1 MRLLKAEEMRR
12 IDQKASSDYEIPSL
26 ILMENA
32 GLRTVE
38 IIDEM
43 LGEPLHKTVVVIAG
57 KGNNGGDGLVV
68 ARHLINAGVTVDV
81 FMLGEAGEMTP
92 DAATNYRILA
102 KMTNRIYP
110 LYAEQHLD
118 RLMLSLLVCDIIV
131 DAMYGIGFKG
141 RLGDFEA
148 RIVKMINWCKSPVV
162 AVDIPSGVEADTGKV
177 HGEAVKARQTVT
189 FALPKIGL
197 VVEPG
202 KDYAGTLT
210 VADISIPR
218 TLLNSPDLKTH
229 LITDNL
235 IKPYIYPRSRETHK
249 GTYGHALVIGGSLGM
264 TGAVRMSSF
273 AALRIGAGLVTAAV
287 PLSALPTV
295 AADHMEVMT
304 APLAETEQSAIA
316 LEAMPAI
323 SNLLATASV
332 CLIGPGMSRY
342 PEANAVLRFVLE
354 KAISPIVIDAD
365 GLNALQGDVD
375 FLKNRQVPMVLTPH
389 PGEMARLTGMSIEQI
404 EGNRMEVARTFAVE
418 YGVCLVLKGNK
429 TVVATPEGEVFIN
442 ITGNPGMATAG
453 SGDVLSGMIA
463 GLVAQGLKTR
473 DAAIT
478 AVYIHGLAGDHAAG
492 QKGQRGIVAG
502 DILES
507 IPYILKQLENN

>member
-1 MRLLKAEEMRR
+1 MKLLKAEEMKR
-12 IDQKASSDYEIPSL
+12 IDKKASTDYEIPSL

-38 IIDEM
+38 VIDEM
-43 LGEPLHKTVVVIAG
+43 LAPTAGKTVVIIAG

-68 ARHLINAGVTVDV
+68 ARHLINAGATVDV
-81 FMLGEAGEMTP
+81 FMLGEADRMTP
-92 DAATNYRILA
+92 DAGTNYRILA
-102 KMTNRIYP
+102 KMTDRIYP
-110 LYAEQHLD
+110 LFTEEHLD

-141 RLGDFEA
+141 VLGDFDA
-148 RIVKMINWCKSPVV
+148 RVVKMMNWCKAPVV

-189 FALPKIGL
+189 FALPKIGM

-218 TLLNSPDLKTH
+218 SLLESPELTTN
-229 LITDNL
+229 LITEAM
-235 IKPYIYPRSRETHK
+235 IKPYLYTRAPETHK
-249 GTYGHALVIGGSLGM
+249 GTYGHALIIGGSLGM

-287 PLSALPTV
+287 PLSALPIA
-295 AADHMEVMT
+295 AADMEVMT
-304 APLAETEQSAIA
+304 TPLAETENSAIA
-316 LEAMPAI
+316 LEALPVI
-323 SNLLATASV
+323 ENLLTAASV
-332 CLIGPGMSRY
+332 CTIGPGMSRY
-342 PEANAVLRFVLE
+342 PEAGAVLRFVLE
-354 KAISPIVIDAD
+354 KAGSPVVIDAD
-365 GLNALQGDVD
+365 GLNALGGEAHI
-375 FLKNRQVPMVLTPH
+375 LKNRQVPIVLTPH
-389 PGEMARLTGMSIEQI
+389 PGEMARLINRTIEEIQADRMQI
-404 EGNRMEVARTFAVE
+404 ARQFAVE

-429 TVVATPEGEVFIN
+429 TIVATPSGEVFVN

-463 GLVAQGLKTR
+463 GLIAQGLKTR

-478 AVYIHGLAGDHAAG
+478 AVYLHGLAGDYAAG
-492 QKGQRGIVAG
+492 EKGQRGIVAG
-502 DILES
+502 DILNT

>member
-1 MRLLKAEEMRR
+1 MKLLKAEEMKK
-12 IDQKASSDYEIPSL
+12 IDRMASTDYEIPSL

-43 LGEPLHKTVVVIAG
+43 LDEPAGKTVVVIAG
-57 KGNNGGDGLVV
+57 KGNNGGDGMVV

-81 FMLGEAGEMTP
+81 FMMGEDDQMTV
-92 DAATNYRILA
+92 DASTNYRILK
-102 KMTNRIYP
+102 KMTDRIYP
-110 LYAEQHLD
+110 LFEEQHLD

-131 DAMYGIGFKG
+131 DSMYGIGFKG
-141 RLGDFEA
+141 TMGDFDT
-148 RIVKMINWCKSPVV
+148 RVTKMVNWCKSPVV

-177 HGEAVKARQTVT
+177 HGEAIKACQTVT

-197 VVEPG
+197 VLEPG
-202 KDYAGTLT
+202 KEYAGTLR

-218 TLLNSPDLKTH
+218 SLLNSPELKTS
-229 LITDNL
+229 LITDAMV
-235 IKPYIYPRSRETHK
+235 KSFIYPRAPETHK
-249 GTYGHALVIGGSLGM
+249 GSYGHALIIGGSPGM

-273 AALRIGAGLVTAAV
+273 AALRIGAGVVTAAV
-287 PLSALPTV
+287 PVSVLSTT

-304 APLAETEQSAIA
+304 TPLAETERSTIA
-316 LEAMPAI
+316 LEALPVI
-323 SNLLATASV
+323 NNLLATTSV
-332 CLIGPGMSRY
+332 CAIGPGMSRY
-342 PEANAVLRFVLE
+342 PEANAVISFVLE
-354 KAISPIVIDAD
+354 KACIPLVIDAD
-365 GLNALQGDVD
+365 GINALQGDAD
-375 FLKNRQVPMVLTPH
+375 ILKNRQVPVVLTPH
-389 PGEMARLTGMSIEQI
+389 PGEMARLVGRSIEEIQ
-404 EGNRMEVARTFAVE
+404 GNRMELAREFAIE

-429 TVVATPEGEVFIN
+429 TVVALPSGEVFIN

-463 GLVAQGLKTR
+463 GLIAQGLRTR

-478 AVYIHGLAGDHAAG
+478 AVYLHGLAGDHAARE
-492 QKGQRGIVAG
+492 KGQRGIVAG
-502 DILES
+502 DILNA